1 MSIKFA
7 RHFSLG
13 TYNPVFM
20 EPLFT
25 ADIIVNGNYKLYHVF
40 FHDEE
45 YHFEPEDGTGEAFH
59 IKRENDEWKV
69 AGSLAEIAQQQ
80 AVSALEHYLLS
91 QH

>member
-1 MSIKFA
+1 
-7 RHFSLG
+7 
-13 TYNPVFM
+13 M

-25 ADIIVNGNYKLYHVF
+25 ADIIVNGDFKLYNVF
-40 FHDEE
+40 FRNEE
-45 YHFEPEDGTGEAFH
+45 YHFEPEDGTGDAFH
-59 IKRENDEWKV
+59 IKREDDEWKV